1 MQMALFILGMCRPLW
16 GIPSVQLFLPLEG
29 LVSLTTVSTLLSY
42 AFTVNKAVK
51 WDVVEKKVESVADK
65 RVEYVTEKKDVEE
78 KNNATETNNTTE
90 TKE

>member
-1 MQMALFILGMCRPLW
+1 MALFILGMCRPLW

-51 WDVVEKKVESVADK
+51 WDVVVKKVESVVDK

>member
-1 MQMALFILGMCRPLW
+1 MALFILGMCRPLW

-78 KNNATETNNTTE
+78 KNNAVETNNTTE

>member
-1 MQMALFILGMCRPLW
+1 MALFILGMCRPLW

-42 AFTVNKAVK
+42 AFTVNKTVK

-78 KNNATETNNTTE
+78 KNNAVETNNTTE

>member
-1 MQMALFILGMCRPLW
+1 MALFILGMCRPLW

-51 WDVVEKKVESVADK
+51 WDVVEKKVESV
-65 RVEYVTEKKDVEE
+65 VEVFLFYPAICYEE
-78 KNNATETNNTTE
+78 
-90 TKE
+90 

>member
-1 MQMALFILGMCRPLW
+1 MALFILGMCRPLW

-51 WDVVEKKVESVADK
+51 WDVEKKVESVVDK
-65 RVEYVTEKKDVEE
+65 RVENVTEKKDVEE
-78 KNNATETNNTTE
+78 KNNAVETNNTTE

>member
-1 MQMALFILGMCRPLW
+1 MALFILGMCRPLW

-51 WDVVEKKVESVADK
+51 WDVVEKKVERVVDK

-78 KNNATETNNTTE
+78 KNNAVETNNTTE

>member
-1 MQMALFILGMCRPLW
+1 MALFILGMCRPLW

-51 WDVVEKKVESVADK
+51 WDMVEKKVGEKVI
-65 RVEYVTEKKDVEE
+65 EKKVEKVIEKEDVEE
-78 KNNATETNNTTE
+78 KDKAVETNNTTE
-90 TKE
+90 ALH

>member
-1 MQMALFILGMCRPLW
+1 MALFILGMCRPLW

-51 WDVVEKKVESVADK
+51 WDVVE
-65 RVEYVTEKKDVEE
+65 
-78 KNNATETNNTTE
+78 NNAVETNNTTE

>member
-1 MQMALFILGMCRPLW
+1 MALFILGMCRPLW

-51 WDVVEKKVESVADK
+51 WDVVEKKVESVVDK
-65 RVEYVTEKKDVEE
+65 RVENVTEKKDVEE
-78 KNNATETNNTTE
+78 KNNAVETNNTIE

>member
-1 MQMALFILGMCRPLW
+1 MALFILGMCRPLW

-51 WDVVEKKVESVADK
+51 WDVVEKKVESVVDK

-78 KNNATETNNTTE
+78 KNNAVETNNTNE

>member
-1 MQMALFILGMCRPLW
+1 MALFILGMCRPLW

-51 WDVVEKKVESVADK
+51 WDVVEKKVESVVDK
-65 RVEYVTEKKDVEE
+65 RVENVTEKEDVEE
-78 KNNATETNNTTE
+78 KNNAVETNNTTE

>member
-1 MQMALFILGMCRPLW
+1 MALFILGMCRPLW

-29 LVSLTTVSTLLSY
+29 LVSLTTVSTLLAY

-51 WDVVEKKVESVADK
+51 WDVVEKKVESVVDK

-78 KNNATETNNTTE
+78 KNNAVETNNTTE

>member
-1 MQMALFILGMCRPLW
+1 MALFILGMCRPLW

-51 WDVVEKKVESVADK
+51 WDVVEKKVESVVDK
-65 RVEYVTEKKDVEE
+65 RVENVTEKKDVEE
-78 KNNATETNNTTE
+78 KNNAVETNNTTE

>member
-1 MQMALFILGMCRPLW
+1 MALFILGMCRPLW

-51 WDVVEKKVESVADK
+51 WDVVEKKVESVVDK

>member
-1 MQMALFILGMCRPLW
+1 MALFVLGMCRPLW

-51 WDVVEKKVESVADK
+51 WDVVEKKVESVVDK

-78 KNNATETNNTTE
+78 KNNAVETNNTTE

>member
-1 MQMALFILGMCRPLW
+1 MALFILGMCRPLW

-42 AFTVNKAVK
+42 AFTVNRAVK
-51 WDVVEKKVESVADK
+51 WDVVEKKVESVVDK
-65 RVEYVTEKKDVEE
+65 RVENVTEKKDVEE
-78 KNNATETNNTTE
+78 KNNAVETNNTTE

>member
-1 MQMALFILGMCRPLW
+1 MALFILGMCRPLW

-51 WDVVEKKVESVADK
+51 WDVVEKKVESVVDK

-78 KNNATETNNTTE
+78 KNNAVETNNTTE

>member
-51 WDVVEKKVESVADK
+51 WDVVEKKVESVVDK

-78 KNNATETNNTTE
+78 KNNAVETNNTTE

>member
-51 WDVVEKKVESVADK
+51 WDVVEKKVESVVDK
-65 RVEYVTEKKDVEE
+65 RVENVTEKKDVEE
-78 KNNATETNNTTE
+78 KNNAVETNNTTE

>member
-1 MQMALFILGMCRPLW
+1 MALFILGMCRPLW

-51 WDVVEKKVESVADK
+51 WDVVEKKVERVVDK
-65 RVEYVTEKKDVEE
+65 RVENVTEKKDVEE
-78 KNNATETNNTTE
+78 KNNAVETNNTTE

>member
-1 MQMALFILGMCRPLW
+1 MALFILGMCRPLW

-42 AFTVNKAVK
+42 AFTVNKAAK

-78 KNNATETNNTTE
+78 KNNAVETNNTTE

>member
-1 MQMALFILGMCRPLW
+1 MALFILGMCRPLW

-29 LVSLTTVSTLLSY
+29 LVSLTTVSTLFSY

-51 WDVVEKKVESVADK
+51 WDVVEKKVESVVDK

-78 KNNATETNNTTE
+78 KNNAVETNNTTE

>member
-1 MQMALFILGMCRPLW
+1 MALFILGMCRPLW

-51 WDVVEKKVESVADK
+51 WDVVEKKVESV
-65 RVEYVTEKKDVEE
+65 VEKKDVEE
-78 KNNATETNNTTE
+78 KNNAVETNNTTE